1 MKTKKKV
8 TRNQIRES
16 KYFQTLSKVQQ
27 VVTMNR
33 NNVEHIKHGVEVS
46 SNIGFEKWEQQ
57 SNFNWNNVQIVKE
70 LSNN

>member
-1 MKTKKKV
+1 MKAKRRV
-8 TRNQIRES
+8 TRSQIRETNHFN
-16 KYFQTLSKVQQ
+16 KLNKVQQ
-27 VVTMNR
+27 SVTMTR

>member
-1 MKTKKKV
+1 MTKSRTV
-8 TRNQIRES
+8 TRNQIRETNH
-16 KYFQTLSKVQQ
+16 FQKLSKTQQ
-27 VVTMNR
+27 IVLMNR

-46 SNIGFEKWEQQ
+46 SNIGFEKWEKQ